1 MNCPSLQLLI
11 FVCESHLLL
20 NVNELSNFLKSRQE
34 TESEPIE
41 LLVLA
46 ACQTAKGDKRATLG
60 LAGVAI
66 SAGARSTLATLWKV
80 FADQSPGEL
89 LSQFYRE
96 LSENPHLTQAEA
108 LRRAQLEFL
117 KDDSR
122 NRPYF
127 WAPYVLVG
135 NWL

>member
-1 MNCPSLQLLI
+1 
-11 FVCESHLLL
+11 
-20 NVNELSNFLKSRQE
+20 
-34 TESEPIE
+34 
-41 LLVLA
+41 LA
-46 ACQTAKGDKRATLG
+46 ACQTARGDKRATLG

-66 SAGARSTLATLWKV
+66 NAGARSTLATLWKV
-80 FADQSPGEL
+80 IADESPGEL
-89 LSQFYRE
+89 LSQFYRQ
-96 LSENPHLTQAEA
+96 LKENPNITKAEA